1 MTIEAVKTLINIRS
15 FKRVP
20 LKAWLIGLI
29 VLLLLSGSVVGVR
42 LFYDVN
48 LGALSSNPKS
58 VIVAIPSGA
67 SVSQIGQIL
76 KSKGLIRS
84 SWVFDWYVHST
95 GAGGNLEAGTFAL
108 SPSDSISQIVAIIAS
123 GHVAEGTVTIL
134 PGKTIAQ
141 IKVAL
146 INAGFTP
153 TAVTSAL
160 NPANYKNLS
169 VISYLPAGV
178 STLEGLLY
186 PDTFDKTST
195 TQPSQII
202 SESLSEMGNHLT
214 PALKASYKAEGL
226 SVYQAITLAS
236 IIQQEVSKPSDMSQ
250 VAQVFLTRLHR
261 GAPLGSDV
269 TANYGSIIAN
279 QAPSLSYNSPY
290 NTLINTGIPPTP
302 IGSVSQNA
310 LIAVANPAPTN
321 WLYFVTGDN
330 GTTYFETTIQQHNA
344 DTANYCHK
352 LCALP

>member
-1 MTIEAVKTLINIRS
+1 MANFRP

-20 LKAWLIGLI
+20 MKVWLSAAI
-29 VLLLLSGSVVGVR
+29 VLLLLVGSIVGAR
-42 LFYDVN
+42 LFYDAN
-48 LGALSSNPKS
+48 LGALSANPKS
-58 VIVAIPSGA
+58 VIVSIPSGA
-67 SVSQIGQIL
+67 SVSQIGQLL

-95 GAGGNLEAGTFAL
+95 GSSSSLEAGTFAL
-108 SPSDSISQIVAIIAS
+108 SPSDSMSKIVGIIAS

-141 IKVAL
+141 IKDTL
-146 INAGFTP
+146 INDGFTP
-153 TAVTSAL
+153 SAVSSAL
-160 NPANYKNLS
+160 NPANYKNLP
-169 VISYLPAGV
+169 VISYLPPGV
-178 STLEGLLY
+178 STLEGLLF

-195 TQPSQII
+195 TQPGQII
-202 SESLSEMGNHLT
+202 SESLSEMGHHLT
-214 PALKASYKAEGL
+214 PALQAKYSAEGL

-236 IIQQEVSKPSDMSQ
+236 IIQQEVAKPTDMAQ
-250 VAQVFLTRLHR
+250 VAQVFLTRLSR
-261 GAPLGSDV
+261 GLPLGSDV

-279 QAPSLSYNSPY
+279 QTPSLSYNSPY
-290 NTLINTGIPPTP
+290 NTLINTGLPPTP

-310 LIAVANPAPTN
+310 LLAVANPAPTN